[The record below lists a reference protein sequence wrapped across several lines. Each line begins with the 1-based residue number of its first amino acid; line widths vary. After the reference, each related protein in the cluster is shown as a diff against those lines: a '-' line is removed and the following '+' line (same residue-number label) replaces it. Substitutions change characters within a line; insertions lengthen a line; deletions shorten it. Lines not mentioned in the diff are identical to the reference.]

1 MGLRAGA
8 LGQRIS
14 LQQRTLAQDAT
25 GSQLTTWN
33 DVATVWAEVVPLSG
47 RELIA
52 ARAISAETSHQ
63 ITMRWQP
70 AFADPKTVAA
80 MRVVFHGRYFN
91 INASIDEDERNRM
104 LVLLVSEGMNEG

>member
-8 LGQRIS
+8 LGQRIR
-14 LQQRTLAQDAT
+14 LQQRSVAQDPTGGQLAT
-25 GSQLTTWN
+25 WT

-52 ARAISAETSHQ
+52 AQAVASETSHQ

-80 MRVVFHGRYFN
+80 LRVVFNGRHFN
-91 INASIDEDERNRM
+91 INAAINEDERNRT
-104 LVLLVSEGMNEG
+104 LTLLVSEGVNDG

>member
-8 LGQRIS
+8 LGQRIT
-14 LQQRTLAQDAT
+14 LQQRSVAQDAT
-25 GSQLTTWN
+25 GGQLATWA
-33 DVATVWAEVVPLSG
+33 DVATVWAEVTPLSG

-52 ARAISAETSHQ
+52 AQAVASETSHQ

-80 MRVVFHGRYFN
+80 LRVVMNGRLFN
-91 INASIDEDERNRM
+91 IKASINDDERNRTLM
-104 LVLLVSEGMNEG
+104 LLVAEGVNDG

>member
-8 LGQRIS
+8 LGQRIT
-14 LQQRTLAQDAT
+14 LQQRAVAQDAT
-25 GSQLTTWN
+25 GGQLATWS

-52 ARAISAETSHQ
+52 AQAVASETSHQ

-70 AFADPKTVAA
+70 AFANPKTVAA
-80 MRVVFHGRYFN
+80 MRVVMNGRCFN
-91 INASIDEDERNRM
+91 INAAINEDERNRA
-104 LVLLVSEGMNEG
+104 LTLLVAEGVNDG

>member
-8 LGQRIS
+8 LGQRIT
-14 LQQRTLAQDAT
+14 LQRRSVAQDPT
-25 GSQLTTWN
+25 GGQLAIWT

-47 RELIA
+47 RELITA
-52 ARAISAETSHQ
+52 QAVSAETSHQ

-80 MRVVFHGRYFN
+80 LRVVMNGRCFN
-91 INASIDEDERNRM
+91 INASINEDERNRT
-104 LVLLVSEGMNEG
+104 LTLLVSEGVNDG

>member
-8 LGQRIS
+8 LGQRIT

-25 GSQLTTWN
+25 GGQLATWT

-52 ARAISAETSHQ
+52 AQAVASETSHQ
-63 ITMRWQP
+63 ITLRWQP
-70 AFADPKTVAA
+70 VFADPKTVAA
-80 MRVVFHGRYFN
+80 LRVVYNGRLFN
-91 INASIDEDERNRM
+91 INAAINEDERNRM
-104 LVLLVSEGMNEG
+104 LTLLVSEGMNEG